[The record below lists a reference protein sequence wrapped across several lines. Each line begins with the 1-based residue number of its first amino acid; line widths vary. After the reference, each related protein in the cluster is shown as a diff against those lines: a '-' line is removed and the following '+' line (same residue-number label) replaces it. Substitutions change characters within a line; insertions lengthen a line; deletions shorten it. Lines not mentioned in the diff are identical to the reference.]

1 MNETR
6 SLAEIATELAAARDK
21 CDREG
26 MTPKNKACLDRLEAE
41 LYAYKRK
48 ARELLEAQTMNF
60 KESCVGE
67 GKVYLLSGGGKVFT
81 DIAARFVR
89 GERSVEEICD
99 SPYSAQIVK
108 NILDSGHLAATEF
121 DFFVFGIEGFSRVT
135 EAQLIRKRHASYL
148 IKSGRVEHKGR
159 GTFSVVYPYKS
170 LRDFIANAELPDGRD
185 ITLSG
190 SDLMALTKAW
200 YEKAVQAGYAE
211 EDVRYWK
218 PQATEFKAIIGMN
231 AHALL
236 DWFSIRCC
244 LNAQHEI
251 RNLAYQMLN
260 LCKSAAPDL
269 FSDAGPNCKR
279 LGYCPENQR
288 QNWHCKEAGL
298 YLPKDEA
305 LKILQNHRS
314 KHA

>member
-1 MNETR
+1 
-6 SLAEIATELAAARDK
+6 
-21 CDREG
+21 
-26 MTPKNKACLDRLEAE
+26 
-41 LYAYKRK
+41 
-48 ARELLEAQTMNF
+48 MNF

-200 YEKAVQAGYAE
+200 YEKAVQAGFKE

-236 DWFSIRCC
+236 DWFSVRCC

-260 LCKSAAPDL
+260 LCKCAAPDL
-269 FSDAGPNCKR
+269 FTDAGPNCKR